1 MKAIALYDLDRTVTV
16 APTFTPFL
24 MHMAVAGGGWRLLGL
39 PLWIAAMLGY
49 KLGLYRREALKR
61 FGLRL
66 LVGRTVRNAHLQP
79 AIDAFVARQLARNI
93 RPGALRQMRADRD
106 AGVLLVLVTAAP
118 EIYAEALAQRLGFAV
133 CIATR
138 HTRTA
143 QGDLLADIDGGNN
156 YGADKVCRVQGW
168 MRDAGLDRKTCRITA
183 YTDHASDAPIL
194 DFADQ
199 GFLIG
204 RFTRPSA
211 RWQQLDWGH

>member
-24 MHMAVAGGGWRLLGL
+24 MHMALAGGGWRLLGL

-49 KLGLYRREALKR
+49 KLGLYGRDTLKP

-66 LVGRTVRNAHLQP
+66 LLGRTVRNARLQP
-79 AIDAFVARQLARNI
+79 AIDTFVARQLDRNI
-93 RPGALRQMRADRD
+93 RPGAWRQIHEDRA

-118 EIYAEALAQRLGFAV
+118 EIYAEALAERLGFDV

-138 HTRTA
+138 HTRSA
-143 QGDLLADIDGGNN
+143 QGDLLPRIDGSNN
-156 YGADKVCRVQGW
+156 YGAEKVRRVERW

-183 YTDHASDAPIL
+183 YTDHASDDPIL

-211 RWQQLDWGH
+211 RWQQLDWGR